1 MIVDDEILVLE
12 YLAEMIKELGV
23 DIVGTFTSSRKALE
37 KIPELS
43 PDLIFLDIEMP
54 GINGIELA
62 IELSDQ
68 LSGTNIVF
76 VTAYNQYAIEA
87 FRLNALHYILKPPAK
102 EDIVEA
108 IARGTFKK
116 DAQEKVV
123 HHRIEIHVLGTV
135 DIVEGEASLITWPT
149 QKAEELFALFMIYRK
164 NDLNKWDI
172 IEKLWPNSDNEKL
185 EHLLYTTIYRMK
197 KSLEEAGIAFQLKNS
212 LGYYTFSIENV
223 CYDVDELEG
232 IYEQTQGED
241 WEEDA
246 VKVSLFQLYQG
257 NLFGSR
263 DYLWGEP
270 AKYASQNMFETIC
283 NRLICAYEKKNEKEK
298 AEEVRI
304 KMAEKLCMFDS

>member
-12 YLAEMIKELGV
+12 YLAEMLKELGV
-23 DIVGTFTSSRKALE
+23 EIVGTFTSSRKALE
-37 KIPELS
+37 EIPGIS
-43 PDLIFLDIEMP
+43 QDIIFLDIEMP

-68 LSGTNIVF
+68 LNGAKIVF

-87 FRLNALHYILKPPAK
+87 FRLNALHYILKPPTK
-102 EDIVEA
+102 EDIAEA
-108 IARGTFKK
+108 ITRGDFKK
-116 DAQEKVV
+116 DAQEKVLHHQMEV
-123 HHRIEIHVLGTV
+123 HFLGTV
-135 DIVEGEASLITWPT
+135 DIIEGENSLIAWPT

-164 NDLNKWDI
+164 KGLNKWDI
-172 IEKLWPNSDNEKL
+172 IEKLWPESNNEKL

-223 CYDVDELEG
+223 CYDVDELEC
-232 IYEQTQGED
+232 IYEQIQGED
-241 WEEDA
+241 WKEDA
-246 VKVSLFQLYQG
+246 VKESLFQFYRG

-298 AEEVRI
+298 AEEVCI
-304 KMAEKLCMFDS
+304 KMEEKLRMFYS